1 MTYTFSTKIL
11 IIFCGPQP
19 GKLISI
25 VFSFDSD
32 FESER
37 GSDQK
42 KRYKICIY
50 LEQSYYL
57 SIVIQVR
64 LRNPTFLVQRSVTF
78 ILEESSPRD
87 TRRDKT

>member
-1 MTYTFSTKIL
+1 MTYTFFKQNFDH
-11 IIFCGPQP
+11 FCGPP
-19 GKLISI
+19 PSKLISI
-25 VFSFDSD
+25 VFCSD

-64 LRNPTFLVQRSVTF
+64 LRNPTFLVQSSVTF
-78 ILEESSPRD
+78 ILNSYQNYSQ
-87 TRRDKT
+87 